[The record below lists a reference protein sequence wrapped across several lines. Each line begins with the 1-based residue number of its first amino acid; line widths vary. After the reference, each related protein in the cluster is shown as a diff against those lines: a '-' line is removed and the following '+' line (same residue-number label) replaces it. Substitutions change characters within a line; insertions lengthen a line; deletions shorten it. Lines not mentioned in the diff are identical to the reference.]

1 MTRVFDASAV
11 LAALFDEPGGDRV
24 TELWADGENLLST
37 VNYSEVISK
46 LAELGM
52 PDDEIRF
59 VMEGVPLKLA
69 QFDQESA
76 HAAGLL
82 RRSTK
87 SLGLSLGDRAC
98 LALAQSRGAQA
109 VTADRVWKKHK
120 DIDVLVVR

>member
-46 LAELGM
+46 LAERGM
-52 PDDEIRF
+52 PDDEIRL

-98 LALAQSRGAQA
+98 LALARSRGAQA

>member
-46 LAELGM
+46 LAERGM
-52 PDDEIRF
+52 PDDEMRL

-69 QFDQESA
+69 QFDQDSA

-82 RRSTK
+82 RRSTR

>member
-1 MTRVFDASAV
+1 M
-11 LAALFDEPGGDRV
+11 
-24 TELWADGENLLST
+24 WADGENLLST

-46 LAELGM
+46 LAERGM
-52 PDDEIRF
+52 PDDEMRL

-69 QFDQESA
+69 QFDQDSA
-76 HAAGLL
+76 HVAGLL

-98 LALAQSRGAQA
+98 LALAQSGGAQA

>member
-1 MTRVFDASAV
+1 
-11 LAALFDEPGGDRV
+11 
-24 TELWADGENLLST
+24 
-37 VNYSEVISK
+37 
-46 LAELGM
+46 M
-52 PDDEIRF
+52 PDDEIRI

-69 QFDQESA
+69 PFDQETA

-98 LALAQSRGAQA
+98 MALAQSRNVPA

-120 DIDVLVVR
+120 GMNVLVIR

>member
-46 LAELGM
+46 LAERGM

>member
-1 MTRVFDASAV
+1 M
-11 LAALFDEPGGDRV
+11 
-24 TELWADGENLLST
+24 WADGENLLST

-46 LAELGM
+46 LAERGM
-52 PDDEIRF
+52 PDDEIRL

-98 LALAQSRGAQA
+98 LALARSRGAQA

>member
-11 LAALFDEPGGDRV
+11 LAAIFDEPGGDRV

-46 LAELGM
+46 LAERGM
-52 PDDEIRF
+52 PDDEMRL

-69 QFDQESA
+69 QFDQDSA
-76 HAAGLL
+76 HVAGLL

>member
-46 LAELGM
+46 LAERGM
-52 PDDEIRF
+52 PDDEMRL

-69 QFDQESA
+69 QFDQDSA